1 MVYYAL
7 SIVIKSNL
15 LCLIP
20 AILLAVVAYLLLY
33 VKISHISEEELRRFP
48 MGTKLVLVLRKLGIF
63 S

>member
-1 MVYYAL
+1 M
-7 SIVIKSNL
+7 IKSNL